1 MNKNKQAYDRPTTDV
16 LVVRF
21 EGAFPT
27 GSLYGAKGA
36 AGQQMVD
43 DDDYTYSL

>member
-1 MNKNKQAYDRPTTDV
+1 MNKTKQGYVTPLSDL

-21 EGAFPT
+21 EGAFLT

-43 DDDYTYSL
+43 DDDYNYSL

>member
-1 MNKNKQAYDRPTTDV
+1 MNKTKQAYDRPTTDV

-21 EGAFPT
+21 EENIM
-27 GSLYGAKGA
+27 SVQYGAKGA

-43 DDDYTYSL
+43 DDDYNYSL